1 MPFRVAYG
9 KYLCRTWNGPGYEEN
24 LKDPGQLMSLK
35 FIWHS
40 EPVIWNESL
49 DSKGGG
55 SGKME
60 GMKSITLY
68 SHLCFLEKKEQKHE
82 GVAKEAKAEEEGQT
96 QKQSGMTIAARANK
110 LGATEGG

>member
-1 MPFRVAYG
+1 MEEILELLRDKTAMPFRVAYG

-49 DSKGGG
+49 DSKGGEWENG
-55 SGKME
+55 R
-60 GMKSITLY
+60 
-68 SHLCFLEKKEQKHE
+68 HE
-82 GVAKEAKAEEEGQT
+82 VHYFV
-96 QKQSGMTIAARANK
+96 QS
-110 LGATEGG
+110 LVLP